1 MLKFVVNF
9 SKPDN
14 VISEINADLL
24 MKHNKIFNKEIKT
37 LLFKIELLKM
47 LYKQN
52 KVSFKL
58 NKN

>member
-1 MLKFVVNF
+1 MLYHNKMLKFAVNF

-37 LLFKIELLKM
+37 LLFKIE
-47 LYKQN
+47 
-52 KVSFKL
+52 
-58 NKN
+58 